1 MTINEAMVLMKAL
14 RGRLAELST
23 LRSEVS
29 TKTRYFGQA
38 EKSVEPQYDVV
49 TVDQYCV
56 AIENALRKIDTAIK
70 MSNAVTSIDTE
81 IDVDALMS
89 ALPRM

>member
-14 RGRLAELST
+14 RGRLAELSS

-49 TVDQYCV
+49 VVDEYCV
-56 AIENALRKIDTAIK
+56 AIENALRRIDTAIK
-70 MSNAVTSIDTE
+70 VSNAATH
-81 IDVDALMS
+81 IDVVLDLDKLMA
-89 ALPRM
+89 ALPRP